1 MAKRGGGKRAGSG
14 SKRPK
19 FPPFVSPVYTR
30 YLEARRERI
39 LNTPLPSGSMGQSF
53 GTNKPGRPINP
64 NSIRQQRLRL
74 RLAGNV
80 GPPVGR
86 GRPACGGRWSLKAS
100 NDNEP
105 LTLMPHILWPTKTYD
120 KKNRERAR
128 MKTAAFRLLKELNL
142 VNLKELEELI
152 K

>member
-1 MAKRGGGKRAGSG
+1 MAKRGGRTGAG

-30 YLEARRERI
+30 HLESQREH
-39 LNTPLPSGSMGQSF
+39 LLKTPLPTGVVPKK
-53 GTNKPGRPINP
+53 TGRPINP

-80 GPPVGR
+80 GPPPVKS
-86 GRPACGGRWSLKAS
+86 PAYGVRWYMKAS

-105 LTLMPHILWPTKTYD
+105 LTLMPHILWPVRSEN

-128 MKTAAFRLLKELNL
+128 MKTAAFKLLKELNI